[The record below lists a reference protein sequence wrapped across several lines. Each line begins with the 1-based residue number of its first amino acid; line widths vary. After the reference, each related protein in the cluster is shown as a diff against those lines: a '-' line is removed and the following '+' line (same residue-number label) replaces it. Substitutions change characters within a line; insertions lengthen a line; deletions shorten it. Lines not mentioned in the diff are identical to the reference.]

1 MARATA
7 ISRGANKCPPARP
20 GPLEEALAAGLFFTL
35 GPRLRKVG
43 SPSPPHDLEPFEAVR
58 LPRSRGTGILSAT
71 WYPACAE
78 ARGAVLFLHPWVEW
92 GQAYF
97 HRRGRLEAVRAAG
110 YHALTVDLPGFGGS
124 GPRRG
129 WLDLDVDDALSALAA
144 RAAGLPLFFWGVS
157 SGGYWAHPALSR
169 QRRVAAA
176 MFEDVSPHLLEW
188 SWRSA
193 PWGRPA
199 YLFFR
204 LAFREA
210 HRFLDL
216 RRHAPHLG
224 IPTAYVSGGQD
235 RGVLPADT
243 RRLAELASGT
253 CMVVPD
259 AKHLGSIR
267 SAGASICELALA
279 TFDRA

>member
-1 MARATA
+1 MFRATA
-7 ISRGANKCPPARP
+7 SSRDAEKCPPPRP
-20 GPLEEALAAGLFFTL
+20 EPLEEALAAGLFFAL
-35 GPRLRKVG
+35 GPRLRSVG
-43 SPSPPHDLEPFEAVR
+43 SSSPPHELEPFETVR

-71 WYPACAE
+71 WFPASAK

-124 GPRRG
+124 GPRGG

-169 QRRVAAA
+169 RRCVAAA

-204 LAFREA
+204 LAFRRA

-216 RRHAPHLG
+216 RRHAPQLG
-224 IPTAYVSGGQD
+224 IPTAYVSGAVD
-235 RGVLPADT
+235 RGVLPSDT
-243 RRLAELASGT
+243 RRLAELASGLSL
-253 CMVVPD
+253 VVPD
-259 AKHLGSIR
+259 AGHLGSIR
-267 SAGASICELALA
+267 AAGPSVCELALA